1 MCCIFATLSY
11 NRHFLGLFSCNSSGF
26 LIGLVYKMR
35 KTHKNN
41 NSIKCDTLY
50 TIQTSKTMI
59 VYTDNMKNNN
69 KGEYIMSK
77 VKQYA
82 EDTAEKNVDKII
94 LGFKQG
100 VLNKDTT
107 MAKILDV
114 ENVNMLGIN
123 ADNVDEVISEN
134 A

>member
-1 MCCIFATLSY
+1 
-11 NRHFLGLFSCNSSGF
+11 
-26 LIGLVYKMR
+26 
-35 KTHKNN
+35 
-41 NSIKCDTLY
+41 
-50 TIQTSKTMI
+50 
-59 VYTDNMKNNN
+59 
-69 KGEYIMSK
+69 MSK
-77 VKQYA
+77 VKQWA

-100 VLNKDTT
+100 VLNKDTAT
-107 MAKILDV
+107 SKILDV

>member
-1 MCCIFATLSY
+1 
-11 NRHFLGLFSCNSSGF
+11 
-26 LIGLVYKMR
+26 
-35 KTHKNN
+35 
-41 NSIKCDTLY
+41 
-50 TIQTSKTMI
+50 
-59 VYTDNMKNNN
+59 
-69 KGEYIMSK
+69 MSK

-107 MAKILDV
+107 MVKILDV

>member
-1 MCCIFATLSY
+1 
-11 NRHFLGLFSCNSSGF
+11 
-26 LIGLVYKMR
+26 
-35 KTHKNN
+35 
-41 NSIKCDTLY
+41 
-50 TIQTSKTMI
+50 
-59 VYTDNMKNNN
+59 
-69 KGEYIMSK
+69 MSK

-107 MAKILDV
+107 KARILDV
-114 ENVNMLGIN
+114 ENVNKLGIN

>member
-1 MCCIFATLSY
+1 
-11 NRHFLGLFSCNSSGF
+11 
-26 LIGLVYKMR
+26 
-35 KTHKNN
+35 
-41 NSIKCDTLY
+41 
-50 TIQTSKTMI
+50 
-59 VYTDNMKNNN
+59 
-69 KGEYIMSK
+69 MSK

-107 MAKILDV
+107 ITKILDV

-123 ADNVDEVISEN
+123 SENVDEVISEN

>member
-1 MCCIFATLSY
+1 
-11 NRHFLGLFSCNSSGF
+11 
-26 LIGLVYKMR
+26 
-35 KTHKNN
+35 
-41 NSIKCDTLY
+41 
-50 TIQTSKTMI
+50 
-59 VYTDNMKNNN
+59 
-69 KGEYIMSK
+69 MSK
-77 VKQYA
+77 VKQWA

-107 MAKILDV
+107 KAKILDV

-123 ADNVDEVISEN
+123 SENVDEVISEN

>member
-1 MCCIFATLSY
+1 
-11 NRHFLGLFSCNSSGF
+11 
-26 LIGLVYKMR
+26 
-35 KTHKNN
+35 
-41 NSIKCDTLY
+41 
-50 TIQTSKTMI
+50 
-59 VYTDNMKNNN
+59 
-69 KGEYIMSK
+69 MSK

-107 MAKILDV
+107 VSKILDV

-123 ADNVDEVISEN
+123 AENVDEVISEN

>member
-1 MCCIFATLSY
+1 
-11 NRHFLGLFSCNSSGF
+11 
-26 LIGLVYKMR
+26 
-35 KTHKNN
+35 
-41 NSIKCDTLY
+41 
-50 TIQTSKTMI
+50 
-59 VYTDNMKNNN
+59 
-69 KGEYIMSK
+69 MSK

-107 MAKILDV
+107 KAKILDV

-134 A
+134 V

>member
-1 MCCIFATLSY
+1 
-11 NRHFLGLFSCNSSGF
+11 
-26 LIGLVYKMR
+26 MR

-41 NSIKCDTLY
+41 NSINCDTLY

-59 VYTDNMKNNN
+59 VYTDIMKKTKKN

-107 MAKILDV
+107 KAKILDV